1 MADRRSFIKNS
12 GIFAL
17 SIPFVKQN
25 LISGLDS
32 PGLPAIGIQLYM
44 VRDDMKKDPA
54 GTLKKLGQMGYTQI
68 ESFGGDEGIFW
79 GKTNKEFNSMAR
91 GSGLTL
97 VSSHYEGNNEGFE
110 KTAAQS
116 TEIGMKYLIYPWKGP
131 QKSIDDFKKI
141 ADEFNG
147 YGAICKKHG
156 LRFAYHPHD
165 YPYKKVDGQLPID
178 VLLDHTDPDLVD
190 YQMDIY
196 YTVTE
201 GLDPE
206 YYIKK
211 YKPRFR
217 LSHMRDVMKVRLPA
231 GSNEESACDL
241 GDGIINYRHL
251 LSTALSNGMK
261 YFFVE
266 QSRLYHETALQ
277 SAAVNEK
284 YLKNLRLDK
293 PETL

>member
-1 MADRRSFIKNS
+1 MAHRRTFIRNS
-12 GIFAL
+12 GILAFSVPFIKRNLLHAFDSL
-17 SIPFVKQN
+17 S
-25 LISGLDS
+25 
-32 PGLPAIGIQLYM
+32 LPAIGIQLYM
-44 VRDDMKKDPA
+44 VRDEMKKDPA

-68 ESFGGDEGIFW
+68 ESFGGEEGIFW
-79 GKTNKEFNSMAR
+79 GKSNKEFNSMAR
-91 GSGLTL
+91 SNGLTM
-97 VSSHYEGNNEGFE
+97 VSSHYEGNNEEFE
-110 KTAAQS
+110 KTAALS
-116 TEIGMKYLIYPWKGP
+116 AEIGMKYLIYPWKGP
-131 QKSIDDFKKI
+131 QKSIDDFKRI

-156 LRFAYHPHD
+156 IRFAYHPHD
-165 YPYKKVDGQLPID
+165 YPYKKVDGQLPIN

-206 YYIKK
+206 FYIKK

-217 LSHMRDVMKVRLPA
+217 LCHMRDVMKVRLPA
-231 GSNEESACDL
+231 ASKEESACDL

-251 LSTALSNGMK
+251 LATALANGME

-266 QSRLYHETALQ
+266 QSRLFHETALQ

-284 YLKNLRLDK
+284 YLRNLRLDK
-293 PETL
+293 T